1 MIQTKNE
8 PMIQGNQ
15 NWQMALAAL
24 QKQPLYVLEIP
35 EYGVV
40 IASFSSEQL
49 NVGIGGYGVTLYGI
63 GTYGT

>member
-1 MIQTKNE
+1 MI
-8 PMIQGNQ
+8 IGNQ
-15 NWQMALAAL
+15 TWQTALAVL

-49 NVGIGGYGVTLYGI
+49 NVGVGGYGVTLYGI
-63 GTYGT
+63 AAYGA

>member
-1 MIQTKNE
+1 MI
-8 PMIQGNQ
+8 IGNQ
-15 NWQMALAAL
+15 TWQTALAVL

-49 NVGIGGYGVTLYGI
+49 NVGVGGYGVTLYGI
-63 GTYGT
+63 VAYGA